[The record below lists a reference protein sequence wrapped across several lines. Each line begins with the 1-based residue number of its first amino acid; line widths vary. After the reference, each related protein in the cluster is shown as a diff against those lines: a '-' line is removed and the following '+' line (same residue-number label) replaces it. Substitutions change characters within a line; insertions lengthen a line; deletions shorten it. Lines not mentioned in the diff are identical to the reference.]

1 MKSVLMLGG
10 VCLLL
15 ASCGSPSTTTAAAP
29 AESTESLLTVP
40 AGKFTPAQIE
50 EERRIIAFTKSITK
64 WEDPVQGAYITF
76 RYGNYNPDRIQ
87 LYRRCEM
94 IVIADQASTERF
106 GYLTF
111 YDPTNTEVA
120 TFSPAFGLK
129 LIEK

>member
-1 MKSVLMLGG
+1 M
-10 VCLLL
+10 
-15 ASCGSPSTTTAAAP
+15 
-29 AESTESLLTVP
+29 P

-50 EERRIIAFTKSITK
+50 EERRIIAFTKIISRSGK
-64 WEDPVQGAYITF
+64 SPGPGAYITF
-76 RYGNYNPDRIQ
+76 RTETTIRHRIQ

-94 IVIADQASTERF
+94 IVIADQASTGKIRDP
-106 GYLTF
+106 TF